1 MLKSL
6 CRLKRIQTAR
16 GLEFVA
22 DVAEAESCPVDAD
35 IFSECDDFK
44 QFAHFMLVN
53 QFLNSGGF
61 TDIGCRICFTRLC
74 QQFGYAQIQ
83 QKMGLGQIAC
93 QIQSCI
99 RTGLGNVGKID
110 VGGQICQPDEVE
122 RIVDNVVSVVS
133 DQCALIALRVVILRR
148 IKTVVDEY
156 HTPAFKP

>member
-1 MLKSL
+1 MP
-6 CRLKRIQTAR
+6 R
-16 GLEFVA
+16 
-22 DVAEAESCPVDAD
+22 
-35 IFSECDDFK
+35 FS
-44 QFAHFMLVN
+44 
-53 QFLNSGGF
+53 
-61 TDIGCRICFTRLC
+61 R
-74 QQFGYAQIQ
+74 
-83 QKMGLGQIAC
+83 KMGLGQIAC

-156 HTPAFKP
+156 HTPRSSLEARVRIKAYCCGCSSLV

>member
-1 MLKSL
+1 M
-6 CRLKRIQTAR
+6 
-16 GLEFVA
+16 A

-83 QKMGLGQIAC
+83 QKNGTGADSLSNPVLHPYRLGAM
-93 QIQSCI
+93 S
-99 RTGLGNVGKID
+99 
-110 VGGQICQPDEVE
+110 
-122 RIVDNVVSVVS
+122 VS
-133 DQCALIALRVVILRR
+133 
-148 IKTVVDEY
+148 
-156 HTPAFKP
+156 

>member
-61 TDIGCRICFTRLC
+61 TDIGCRICLPVC
-74 QQFGYAQIQ
+74 AN
-83 QKMGLGQIAC
+83 
-93 QIQSCI
+93 S
-99 RTGLGNVGKID
+99 
-110 VGGQICQPDEVE
+110 
-122 RIVDNVVSVVS
+122 SVMPRFS
-133 DQCALIALRVVILRR
+133 RKWDWGR
-148 IKTVVDEY
+148 
-156 HTPAFKP
+156 